1 MKTKEKI
8 KVRATELFNKKGI
21 KNVTLREVA
30 KDLGISYGNVT
41 YHFKNKNDLILAL
54 YEEMQAETAEII
66 KTFDFNNL
74 FLGILQAPKMTFDIS
89 IKYLFFYI
97 DYVEIRRGYA
107 ELFVK
112 VEADNERR
120 KAGYLHILKQLQV
133 QGILRKELSD
143 ADLDYLMELS
153 GAMRTFFFMKLN
165 PENFTDPDLK
175 DRYVDYVNRLV
186 FPYLTATGIEQY
198 EAK

>member
-1 MKTKEKI
+1 
-8 KVRATELFNKKGI
+8 
-21 KNVTLREVA
+21 
-30 KDLGISYGNVT
+30 
-41 YHFKNKNDLILAL
+41 LAL